1 MKISQRILLQITLSI
16 AALIGI
22 SCYSIYVQSK
32 LAATAKNFATDDY
45 PSIIVLDKFS
55 SSFSSLRLAGLQ
67 GLATISESDRSA
79 SKEKVSQEY
88 QAAKSAISQYSSMI
102 NDDED
107 RGHYNDDVRLL
118 DKYYAALQPMLAA
131 AERKDLEGASKIRIS
146 TVTPAG
152 EELKQA
158 ISAHIDYNKRYVD
171 KEVAEANA
179 MIDSAR
185 DVSIGVSVL
194 LLLILAFSG
203 WRSYRAIVMPLSEL
217 NATMNEIGDKLNF
230 TLSVRVIN
238 EHDEVGNTAS
248 TFNKLVDR
256 IRRSLNSIQDS
267 CNKVSS
273 YTTDLAQAAN
283 HVSIAAEQ
291 QNEASASIAATM
303 EELTVSINHVGDRAE
318 HSNQQTE
325 EASQHA
331 NNGHQVISKTA
342 EEIKSISNTV
352 GQASTSLGEL
362 EVQNAKIA
370 HSVSSIKDIAE
381 QTNLLALNAAIEAA
395 RAGEMGRGF
404 AVVADEVR
412 KLAERTA
419 VLTNEIDQVIRGVTD
434 TSKQTTQCMS
444 EAQALVESGVVRA
457 DEAMSA
463 IGQIGKSSDT
473 AQQMVAE
480 IADAIREQ
488 ASACNTIANQVEK
501 IAQMANQ
508 SSSASQE
515 TAATAQRLDEAV
527 AAMNKSISRYTI

>member
-22 SCYSIYVQSK
+22 SCYSIYAQSK
-32 LAATAKNFATDDY
+32 LAATANNFATNDY
-45 PSIIVLDKFS
+45 PSLIVLNKFS

-67 GLATISESDRSA
+67 GLASVTDSDRSA
-79 SKEKVSQEY
+79 SKERTSQEY
-88 QAAKSAISQYSSMI
+88 QAAKSAIGQYSSMI

-118 DKYYAALQPMLAA
+118 DKYYEALQPMLAA
-131 AERKDLEGASKIRIS
+131 AERKDLEGASRIRAS
-146 TVTPAG
+146 TVSPAG
-152 EELKQA
+152 EALRQA

-171 KEVAEANA
+171 KEVTAANA

-185 DVSIGVSVL
+185 DVSIGASAL

-203 WRSYRAIVMPLSEL
+203 WRSYRAIVTPLNEL

-238 EHDEVGNTAS
+238 EHDEVGNTGT

-256 IRRSLNSIQDS
+256 IRRSLNSIQDN

-325 EASQHA
+325 EASRHA
-331 NNGHQVISKTA
+331 SNGHQVIFKTV

-352 GQASTSLGEL
+352 GQAGSSLGEL
-362 EVQNAKIA
+362 EVQNGRIA
-370 HSVSSIKDIAE
+370 RSVSSIKDIAE

-444 EAQALVESGVVRA
+444 EAQVLVESGVVRA